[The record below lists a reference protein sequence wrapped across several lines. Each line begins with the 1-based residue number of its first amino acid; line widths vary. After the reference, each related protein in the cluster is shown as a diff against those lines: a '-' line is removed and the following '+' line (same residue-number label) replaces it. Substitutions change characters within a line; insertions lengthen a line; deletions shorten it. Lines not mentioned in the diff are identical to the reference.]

1 MPETM
6 LVLPFRVYLQPL
18 KRCGAY
24 VPHTWVWRGLASG
37 EVLENCAGTSLK
49 TLNEVGYRG

>member
-6 LVLPFRVYLQPL
+6 LVLPFGVYLQSL

-37 EVLENCAGTSLK
+37 ELLENCAGTSLK
-49 TLNEVGYRG
+49 TLNEVGYRD